1 MPGVSKKRWLRYS
14 LRTGLIVVTLLC
26 VWLAFESIR
35 ARRQKA
41 AVEQI
46 AAHAGVAIFDYE
58 FDDKDQ
64 RIKDAQPPGPEWI
77 RKAVGDDYFRKVK
90 VVDLSYGSRRR
101 ESGQA
106 EVVDDDALA
115 IFAHLT
121 DVTTVEISNNQA
133 ITDKGLVHLAG
144 LKKLQTLYLYD
155 TRVEGDGL
163 RHIARLPALTSLHL
177 GYTPLTDEGL
187 RQVGQMTQLTWLPI
201 HNTNITDDGLKYLA
215 PLTDLETLQLRCT
228 DISDA
233 GLRHLE
239 KLPAL
244 KSISLTNTNVTAEGV
259 RRLAA
264 ALPGCQVTPGARD
277 LSREPVDLALW
288 PEGEPVTR
296 ERLVEAIQQ
305 IRGSFEVDQD
315 RPDKPITEFRL
326 WGSDLSDEGL
336 LRLLREMPHLE
347 QINFRSLLVGDR
359 VAQEL
364 PKWESLGYVAL
375 KDCRITDEG
384 LKHLADMPS
393 LYELDLEG
401 ARVTDQ
407 GLRELA
413 RCKSLK
419 QVGVRTTRVTKE
431 AIDALEKALPGCSV
445 YR

>member
-1 MPGVSKKRWLRYS
+1 MPGVRKKRWLRFS
-14 LRTGLIVVTLLC
+14 LRTGLIAVTLLC
-26 VWLAFESIR
+26 FWLAYESIR

-58 FDDKDQ
+58 YDDKGQ
-64 RIKDAQPPGPEWI
+64 RLKDPQPPGPEWI
-77 RKAVGDDYFRKVK
+77 RKAVGDDYFRNVK

-106 EVVDDDALA
+106 EVVDDAALA

-133 ITDKGLVHLAG
+133 VTDKGLVHLAG
-144 LKKLQTLYLYD
+144 LKKLETLYLYD
-155 TRVEGDGL
+155 TSVEGDGL

-187 RQVGQMTQLTWLPI
+187 QHVSQMTQLTWLQL
-201 HNTNITDDGLKYLA
+201 HNTNITDEGMKHLE
-215 PLTDLETLQLRCT
+215 PLVHLENLQLRCT

-239 KLPAL
+239 KLSGL

-288 PEGEPVTR
+288 PDGEPVTR

-305 IRGSFEVDQD
+305 IRGSFEVDQSD
-315 RPDKPITEFRL
+315 PDKPITEFRL
-326 WGSDLSDEGL
+326 WGSDLSDESL
-336 LRLLREMPHLE
+336 LRLLREMPHVQ

-359 VAQEL
+359 LAQEL
-364 PKWESLGYVAL
+364 PKWESLGFLSL
-375 KDCRITDEG
+375 KDCRISDSG
-384 LKHLADMPS
+384 LVHLAAIPN
-393 LYELDLEG
+393 LYELDLESTPI
-401 ARVTDQ
+401 TDR

-413 RCKSLK
+413 RCK
-419 QVGVRTTRVTKE
+419 T
-431 AIDALEKALPGCSV
+431 
-445 YR
+445 